1 MSKKQTLALLA
12 KLLQNFADERD
23 WNQFHSP
30 KNLAIALSVEV
41 SELLEE
47 FQWLTEEQSRR
58 LVPERLQRVREE
70 IGDVMIY
77 LIQLS
82 DRLGLNPLSAAFEKL
97 EKNREKYPVEK
108 AKGTNRKYTDF

>member
-47 FQWLTEEQSRR
+47 FQWLTEEQSRH

-77 LIQLS
+77 FIQLS
-82 DRLGLNPLSAAFEKL
+82 DRLGLDPLSAAFEKL
-97 EKNREKYPVEK
+97 EKNRAKYPVEK

>member
-47 FQWLTEEQSRR
+47 FQWLTEEQSRH
-58 LVPERLQRVREE
+58 LVPERLQKVREE

-82 DRLGLNPLSAAFEKL
+82 DRLGLDPLSAAFEKL
-97 EKNREKYPVEK
+97 EKNRAKYPVEK
-108 AKGTNRKYTDF
+108 AKGTNLKYTDF

>member
-47 FQWLTEEQSRR
+47 FQWLTEEQSRH

-82 DRLGLNPLSAAFEKL
+82 DRLGLDPLSAAFEKL
-97 EKNREKYPVEK
+97 EKNRAKYPVEK
-108 AKGTNRKYTDF
+108 AKGTNLKYTDF